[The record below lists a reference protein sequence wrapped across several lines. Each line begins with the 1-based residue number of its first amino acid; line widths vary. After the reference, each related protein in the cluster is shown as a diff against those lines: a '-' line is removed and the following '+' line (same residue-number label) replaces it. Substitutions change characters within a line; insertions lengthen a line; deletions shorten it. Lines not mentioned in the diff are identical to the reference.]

1 MDRLITDYW
10 FLFVAL
16 VGVVVW
22 LVRLEGRI
30 NQNEKDISNL
40 QFENREEI
48 KGMDSKLDSMNI
60 KLTELCVSFAE
71 LSGYMKRFKEEDK

>member
-1 MDRLITDYW
+1 MDKLITEYW